1 MYMLHSLLLS
11 INFGHDVRDVFS
23 SFDPHFVMYMM
34 MIHCLFFSLSLFFRL
49 SRRIKLCVFVVVVV
63 WFCLFV
69 FCCCFFRFLF
79 LFFLFLPDCYCS
91 T

>member
-34 MIHCLFFSLSLFFRL
+34 MIHCLFFSFFF
-49 SRRIKLCVFVVVVV
+49 S
-63 WFCLFV
+63 
-69 FCCCFFRFLF
+69 
-79 LFFLFLPDCYCS
+79 DCHDV
-91 T
+91 